1 MNSSIKNLVN
11 KNAYTA
17 NESISKT
24 VLNNMMSTNL
34 IHQVPIIAK
43 NGKVLNLYMGD
54 KAIHSNKIK
63 NLVIIMAGGKGK
75 RMLPYTKKCPKP
87 LLLLDNKPILEHI
100 LNKAKSDG
108 FQNFYL
114 SINYLGHMIKNF
126 FGKGKNLGINIKYI
140 QESFP
145 LGTAGSLSLLRP
157 KPKIPFIVSN
167 GDVISEIGFK
177 NLLDF
182 HIKNKAFATVAVK
195 PYQLRNPY
203 GVVKTNGNEI
213 TDLEEKPISKS
224 YVNAGVY
231 AFDPIVLKYI
241 EKNKILDMNKL
252 IKDLINKSKKVIA
265 YTAYESW
272 FDVGRPSDLKKLSK
286 N

>member
-17 NESISKT
+17 TKNFSRT
-24 VLNNMMSTNL
+24 VVNNMMYTNL
-34 IHQVPIIAK
+34 IHQVPIIGK
-43 NGKVLNLYMGD
+43 NGKVLDLYTGD
-54 KAIHSNKIK
+54 KIIHSNKIK
-63 NLVIIMAGGKGK
+63 NLVVIMAGGKGK
-75 RMLPYTKKCPKP
+75 RMLPYTKKCSKP

-108 FQNFYL
+108 FENFYL
-114 SINYLGHMIKNF
+114 SINYLGHMIQNF
-126 FGKGKNLGINIKYI
+126 FEKGKNWGLNIKYI
-140 QESFP
+140 KESFP
-145 LGTAGSLSLLRP
+145 LGSAGSLSLLRP
-157 KPKIPFIVSN
+157 KPKLPFVVSN

-182 HIKNKAFATVAVK
+182 HIKNKAFVTVAVK
-195 PYQLRNPY
+195 SHELQNPY
-203 GVVKTNGNEI
+203 GVVQTKGIEI
-213 TDLEEKPISKS
+213 TDLDEKPTSKS

-231 AFDPIVLKYI
+231 AFDPTVLRYI
-241 EKNKILDMNKL
+241 KKNKILNMNNL
-252 IKDLINKSKKVIA
+252 IKDLINKSKKIIA

-272 FDVGRPSDLKKLSK
+272 FDVGRPSDLKKLRK